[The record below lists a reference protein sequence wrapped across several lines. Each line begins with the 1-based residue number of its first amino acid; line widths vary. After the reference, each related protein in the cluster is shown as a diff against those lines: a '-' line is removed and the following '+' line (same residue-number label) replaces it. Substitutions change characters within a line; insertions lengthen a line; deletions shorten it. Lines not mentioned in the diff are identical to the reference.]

1 MTSNGLHR
9 AARRASWVQTAV
21 AVWAVLLA
29 GIAVRTLAQP
39 NAHDCW
45 KPFYEPAGRNWLHGV
60 DLYQD
65 TFATC
70 RYSPLVNAMFAPLA
84 LAPSAIGGLLWRAI
98 NAAAFLG
105 GLFWWLRVYAP
116 STWTRTHW
124 AWAFLLVVPLSI
136 STINAAQ
143 ANPLLTGLLLAGTA
157 AAGRERWSWAAAFV
171 AGACL
176 LKIYPIAIAL
186 LLIVAF
192 PRRFLP
198 RFLVALAVGLA
209 LPFLLQEPGWVARQ
223 YGNWWVS
230 LWIDDRTMWPFDKCY
245 RDVWMLIRF
254 YKLPVSR
261 HAYVVIQLALAAA
274 TAVVCVAARLWAKLS
289 RADVAN
295 AALGLA
301 ACWMT
306 VCGPTTE
313 GGGYILVAPTLAWAF
328 LESWRRP
335 WSWWVR
341 GLLLAS
347 GASFTVGAAVTMMA
361 NAGSLMAYGWHPIGG
376 LLLLAALLGENV
388 RRIVAPAAKG
398 VEAVPATAARAA

>member
-1 MTSNGLHR
+1 MTADGMGR
-9 AARRASWVQTAV
+9 AGRRVTWVHAAV

-29 GIAVRTLAQP
+29 VIAVRTIAQP
-39 NAHDCW
+39 NSHDCW

-70 RYSPLVNAMFAPLA
+70 RYSPLANALFAPLA
-84 LAPSAIGGLLWRAI
+84 LAPSTVGGLLWRTL

-105 GLFWWLRVYAP
+105 GLFGWLRVYAP
-116 STWTRTHW
+116 RTWTRTHW
-124 AWAFLLVVPLSI
+124 AFIFLIVVPLSVP
-136 STINAAQ
+136 TINGAQ

-157 AAGRERWSWAAAFV
+157 AAGRERWNWAAVFV
-171 AGACL
+171 AAACL
-176 LKIYPIAIAL
+176 LKIYPIALAL

-192 PRRFLP
+192 PRRFLA
-198 RFLVALAVGLA
+198 RFLVALAAGLA
-209 LPFLLQEPGWVARQ
+209 LPFLLQNPAWVARQ

-230 LWIDDRTMWPFDKCY
+230 LCIDDRTMWPLDRCY
-245 RDVWMLIRF
+245 RDLWMLIRF
-254 YKLPVSR
+254 YKLPVSYKG
-261 HAYVVIQLALAAA
+261 YVVIQLAIAAA
-274 TAVVCVAARLWAKLS
+274 TAAVCVAARLRGRLS

-295 AALGLA
+295 AALGLS

-328 LESWRRP
+328 LESWHRP
-335 WSWWVR
+335 CPWWVR

-347 GASFTVGAAVTMMA
+347 GLSFTVGAAMSLTV
-361 NAGSLMAYGWHPIGG
+361 NAGSLMARGPHPIGG

-388 RRIVAPAAKG
+388 RRIVAPAAKA
-398 VEAVPATAARAA
+398 VEAAPAASARAA

>member
-39 NAHDCW
+39 NQHDCW

-176 LKIYPIAIAL
+176 LKIYPIALAL
-186 LLIVAF
+186 LLIVSF

-230 LWIDDRTMWPFDKCY
+230 LWIDDRTMWPFDRCY
-245 RDVWMLIRF
+245 RDLWMLIRF
-254 YKLPVSR
+254 YKLPVSY
-261 HAYVVIQLALAAA
+261 HGYVGIQLALAAA
-274 TAVVCVAARLWAKLS
+274 TAVVCVA
-289 RADVAN
+289 
-295 AALGLA
+295 G
-301 ACWMT
+301 ACGRSCRGRTRPM
-306 VCGPTTE
+306 
-313 GGGYILVAPTLAWAF
+313 
-328 LESWRRP
+328 RP
-335 WSWWVR
+335 WDWR
-341 GLLLAS
+341 P
-347 GASFTVGAAVTMMA
+347 
-361 NAGSLMAYGWHPIGG
+361 AG
-376 LLLLAALLGENV
+376 
-388 RRIVAPAAKG
+388 
-398 VEAVPATAARAA
+398 

>member
-198 RFLVALAVGLA
+198 RFLVALAVGWRCRSCCRSRDGW
-209 LPFLLQEPGWVARQ
+209 PGSTATGGSACGSTTGRC
-223 YGNWWVS
+223 GRS
-230 LWIDDRTMWPFDKCY
+230 I
-245 RDVWMLIRF
+245 
-254 YKLPVSR
+254 S
-261 HAYVVIQLALAAA
+261 A
-274 TAVVCVAARLWAKLS
+274 TA
-289 RADVAN
+289 
-295 AALGLA
+295 
-301 ACWMT
+301 T
-306 VCGPTTE
+306 CGC
-313 GGGYILVAPTLAWAF
+313 
-328 LESWRRP
+328 
-335 WSWWVR
+335 
-341 GLLLAS
+341 
-347 GASFTVGAAVTMMA
+347 
-361 NAGSLMAYGWHPIGG
+361 
-376 LLLLAALLGENV
+376 
-388 RRIVAPAAKG
+388 
-398 VEAVPATAARAA
+398 